1 MDLLIDGP
9 DAGPTL
15 VLAHGAGAAMDSS
28 GMTEVATRI
37 AARDVRV
44 VRFEFAYM
52 ASRRSGVRK
61 PPPRADTLL
70 DEYRAV
76 LAEVGGRPVIGGRSM
91 GGRVAS
97 MIAAADVAAGTVA
110 AGTVAGGTVAGLAC
124 LSYPWHPPARPDQ
137 PRVAHLFDLQV
148 PTLIVQGTRDP
159 FGSPDEVAGYELPP
173 AIELLWLEDGDHDLR
188 PRKAVS
194 GFTYAQH
201 LDTAA
206 DAVAAFVK
214 RVAAVG

>member
-15 VLAHGAGAAMDSS
+15 VLAHGAGAAMDSA

-52 ASRRSGVRK
+52 ASRRIGVRK

-76 LAEVGGRPVIGGRSM
+76 LAEVGGSPVIGGRSM

-97 MIAAADVAAGTVA
+97 MVAAADVSAGTVP

-159 FGSPDEVAGYELPP
+159 FGSPDEVAGYGLPA

-206 DAVAAFVK
+206 DAVAAFVR
-214 RVAAVG
+214 RVAAGG

>member
-1 MDLLIDGP
+1 MDLLVDGP
-9 DAGPTL
+9 DSAPTL
-15 VLAHGAGAAMDSS
+15 VFAHGAGAAMDSP
-28 GMTEVATRI
+28 GMTDVASRI
-37 AARDVRV
+37 AARGVRV

-52 ASRRSGVRK
+52 AARRVGVRR

-76 LAEVGGRPVIGGRSM
+76 LAEVGGRPVIAGRSM

-97 MIAAADVAAGTVA
+97 MIAEASFA
-110 AGTVAGGTVAGLAC
+110 AGTVAGLVC
-124 LSYPWHPPARPDQ
+124 LSYPWHPPAKPDQ
-137 PRVAHLFDLQV
+137 PRVAHLADLTV

-159 FGSPDEVAGYELPP
+159 FGSPAEVAEYPLPSSV
-173 AIELLWLEDGDHDLR
+173 ELLWLDDGDHDLR

-206 DAVAAFVK
+206 DAVTAFV
-214 RVAAVG
+214 RQT

>member
-1 MDLLIDGP
+1 
-9 DAGPTL
+9 
-15 VLAHGAGAAMDSS
+15 MDSP
-28 GMTEVATRI
+28 GMTDVASRL
-37 AARDVRV
+37 AARGVRV

-52 ASRRSGVRK
+52 ASRRLGVRR

-97 MIAAADVAAGTVA
+97 MIADPLYDEGS
-110 AGTVAGGTVAGLAC
+110 VAGLAC
-124 LSYPWHPPARPDQ
+124 LSYPWHPPAAPDRP
-137 PRVAHLFDLQV
+137 RIEHLIGLRV

-159 FGSPDEVAGYELPP
+159 FGSPAEIDEYGLPSSV
-173 AIELLWLEDGDHDLR
+173 EMVWLEDGDHDLR

-194 GFTYAQH
+194 GFTHGQH

-206 DAVAAFVK
+206 DAVAAFVQ
-214 RVAAVG
+214 RVTTVG